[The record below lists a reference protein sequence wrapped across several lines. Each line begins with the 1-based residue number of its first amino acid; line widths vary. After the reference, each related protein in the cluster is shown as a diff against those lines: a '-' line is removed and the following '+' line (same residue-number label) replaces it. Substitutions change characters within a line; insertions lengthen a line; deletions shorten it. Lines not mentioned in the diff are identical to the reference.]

1 MIVNSDQTSFLFG
14 KLTWESI
21 PLHEPILVATFAA
34 VALGGI
40 AVVGALTYFRLWGY
54 LWNEWFTSIDHK
66 KIGIMYIIL
75 ALVMLL
81 RGFADA
87 IMMRVQQAIA
97 SGGSEGYLPPHH
109 YDQIFTAHGVIMIFF
124 MAMPMITGL
133 MNFVV
138 PLQIGARD
146 VSFPFL
152 NNFSFWMTTAG
163 AVITMIS
170 LFIGEYAQTGWLAYP
185 PLSGIDGSPGVGV
198 DYYIWGLQIAGV
210 GTTLSGINLIV
221 TIIKMRAPGMT
232 MMRLPIFVWTSLCS
246 NILIVASFP
255 ILTGTLALLTL
266 DRYVL
271 SLIHI

>member
-97 SGGSEGYLPPHH
+97 SGGSEGYLPPH
-109 YDQIFTAHGVIMIFF
+109 
-124 MAMPMITGL
+124 
-133 MNFVV
+133 
-138 PLQIGARD
+138 
-146 VSFPFL
+146 
-152 NNFSFWMTTAG
+152 
-163 AVITMIS
+163 
-170 LFIGEYAQTGWLAYP
+170 
-185 PLSGIDGSPGVGV
+185 
-198 DYYIWGLQIAGV
+198 
-210 GTTLSGINLIV
+210 
-221 TIIKMRAPGMT
+221 
-232 MMRLPIFVWTSLCS
+232 
-246 NILIVASFP
+246 
-255 ILTGTLALLTL
+255 
-266 DRYVL
+266 L